1 MSNQATTMASD
12 TILMVVKEIN
22 EWVKKKTNNVID
34 LRVLVSKFFCFKRYT

>member
-34 LRVLVSKFFCFKRYT
+34 LRVLVSSFLL

>member
-22 EWVKKKTNNVID
+22 EWVKKKQIM
-34 LRVLVSKFFCFKRYT
+34 S